1 MKRYAMI
8 AAAAL
13 ALGCATGAAA
23 KGLVLEANGARAD
36 GEWGGEFGAGFDFG
50 AAGFH
55 VTPAIGVLVHG
66 KDPDGDTTALYGR
79 VEGTYAFPALAEV
92 GVGARFSGDRTRA
105 YGTVA
110 MPLAPMIALKGN
122 AGKGYAALGL
132 RARF

>member
-13 ALGCATGAAA
+13 TLGCATGATA

-36 GEWGGEFGAGFDFG
+36 GEWGGEFGAGYDFG

-55 VTPAIGVLVHG
+55 VTPAIGVLVHDG
-66 KDPDGDTTALYGR
+66 EGDTTKLYGR
-79 VEGTYAFPALAEV
+79 VEGTYAFPAFAEL
-92 GVGARFSGDRTRA
+92 GVGARFSGDRTQA

-122 AGKGYAALGL
+122 AGSGYAALGL